1 MTTPASSSSLDPLA
15 VMRGLASL
23 RRLAGSYPAGHPMIA
38 QKLKELDEVI
48 AGLLRAGSPVRIDV
62 IRGDVFLDGVASESE
77 GQASQQLLSQL
88 TALGIDSIHVH
99 EGVRREEMLAVAEFL
114 WQYTESGDSMAAQ
127 LAARNVQHIS
137 LGRLLPLDTRW
148 RMQKWADAPTGPLD
162 PDYAES
168 LMMAQK
174 TWEDTASGKPL
185 DVVTVRDLVQL
196 LIYKVARSNAALG
209 QILAVKQYENLTY
222 CHSVN
227 VAMLS
232 LLLGKQV
239 GLDEPTLAALVEAA
253 LLHDVGKTQIPLD
266 IVRKPGALDKSERRM
281 IEAHTTLGAEILIQ
295 TDGLH
300 PLTPTVALEHHRGV
314 KGTGYPELGDAI
326 PHPMSQIV
334 SVADIYEAITGA
346 RTYQEPTPP
355 ERACLIMARMA
366 GEKLNT
372 GLVKKFVNTITFFPV
387 GSLVRTNRNE
397 LGLVVAT
404 NGREPLHPVLAL
416 VDEDTYRPAGRVDTA
431 ERESSGGYARHIS
444 QSMPVPDGLDLRV
457 FLEPAKAA

>member
-1 MTTPASSSSLDPLA
+1 MASSSE
-15 VMRGLASL
+15 
-23 RRLAGSYPAGHPMIA
+23 H
-38 QKLKELDEVI
+38 
-48 AGLLRAGSPVRIDV
+48 
-62 IRGDVFLDGVASESE
+62 
-77 GQASQQLLSQL
+77 QANQQLLSQL
-88 TALGIDSIHVH
+88 SALGIDSIHIH
-99 EGVRREEMLAVAEFL
+99 EGVQRDELLAVAEFL

-148 RMQKWADAPTGPLD
+148 RAQQWADAPTGPLD

-266 IVRKPGALDKSERRM
+266 IVRKPGALDKSERADDRG
-281 IEAHTTLGAEILIQ
+281 AHDAGRRDPDPDRRAASAHADRGARASSRREGHRVSGSRRGHPAPDEPDRLGRRHLR
-295 TDGLH
+295 G
-300 PLTPTVALEHHRGV
+300 HHRRANLPGA
-314 KGTGYPELGDAI
+314 DA
-326 PHPMSQIV
+326 
-334 SVADIYEAITGA
+334 A
-346 RTYQEPTPP
+346 RTRLPDPG
-355 ERACLIMARMA
+355 AH
-366 GEKLNT
+366 G
-372 GLVKKFVNTITFFPV
+372 
-387 GSLVRTNRNE
+387 
-397 LGLVVAT
+397 
-404 NGREPLHPVLAL
+404 GREAEHRSGEEVRQHHHVLPGRL
-416 VDEDTYRPAGRVDTA
+416 AGA
-431 ERESSGGYARHIS
+431 HEQE
-444 QSMPVPDGLDLRV
+444 
-457 FLEPAKAA
+457 